1 MTFRPLP
8 GLTIA
13 TVIALLV
20 LLALGTWQVERRT
33 EKHALLDQ
41 IHARE
46 TLPAVPIEELLPV
59 GAYGAFRKATA
70 EGTFANDQ
78 EIYVVHARVE
88 DGPTRPGFRVL
99 TPFTLASGGTIL
111 VDRGWVDDPHRDP
124 STRKDGQVEGPTE
137 ITGTLQQ
144 GGKTAYFTPPP
155 DIARRV
161 FYVRDVAPIAKAFGL
176 SVRSPLIFEVAQ
188 GPAGGPEAIPSRVE
202 IPDNH
207 LSYAITWYSLA
218 IVLMV
223 VYLRYHQTLG
233 RLTFRK

>member
-8 GLTIA
+8 GLTVA
-13 TVIALLV
+13 TLIALLI
-20 LLALGTWQVERRT
+20 LLALGTWQLQRRT

-41 IHARE
+41 IRARE
-46 TLPAVPIEELLPV
+46 TLPAAPIEVLLPV

-70 EGTFANDQ
+70 QGTFANDQ

-88 DGPTRPGFRVL
+88 DGPTRPGIRVL
-99 TPFTLASGGTIL
+99 TPFTLTSGGTIL
-111 VDRGWVDDPHRDP
+111 VDRGWVEDARKDP
-124 STRKDGQVEGPTE
+124 STRKAGQIEGVTD
-137 ITGTLQQ
+137 ISGTLQQ
-144 GGKTAYFTPPP
+144 PGKAAYFTPPP

-161 FYVRDVAPIAKAFGL
+161 FYVRDTALIAKAFGL
-176 SVRSPLIFEVAQ
+176 SLRSLLTFEVAQ
-188 GPAGGPEAIPSRVE
+188 GPAGGPEAMPSRVT

-207 LSYAITWYSLA
+207 LSYAITWFSLA

-233 RLTFRK
+233 RLTFRT